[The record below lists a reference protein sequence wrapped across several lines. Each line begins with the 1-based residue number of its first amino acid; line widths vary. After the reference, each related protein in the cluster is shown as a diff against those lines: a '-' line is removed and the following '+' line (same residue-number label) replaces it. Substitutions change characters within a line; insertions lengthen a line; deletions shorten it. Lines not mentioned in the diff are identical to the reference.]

1 MNMTLSSE
9 IQYIAIFIVLILL
22 PKILLRFRIPIGISS
37 LAIGAA
43 VGISL
48 GWFKNDLLVD
58 ILAQLGIT
66 TLFLFAG
73 MEVEVE
79 EIKKDLPTI
88 SKFLLKN
95 LVFIF
100 VCAFAFTELLNLEFR
115 PSLIL
120 AIGVLTPSAGFIL
133 NSLKLFQFKPTE
145 EYWIKSQAISKEIVA
160 IFIMFLA
167 LQADDFSTFLV
178 SGGVLILLIFS
189 LPIIFKVFLRFIAP
203 YAPRTEVSFLI
214 LVAFVAGIIT
224 KKIGAY
230 YLVGAF
236 IAGVVAGQFRHFIES
251 EESDRILS
259 SVYSF
264 FSIFVPFYFF
274 SSGLKIT
281 TDFFTLKGLLIGIA
295 LFIILVPARVGLL
308 NFSISRY
315 LSEFWED
322 RKAISISLTPTL
334 IFGLVMMSILKEKF
348 LVHTDILSGLV
359 IYTVL
364 ASLLPSIVF
373 QKAPPEAFDTSTV

>member
-1 MNMTLSSE
+1 MELELSSE
-9 IQYIAIFIVLILL
+9 LRYISIFVILILL

-37 LAIGAA
+37 LAIGAL
-43 VGISL
+43 VGSTL
-48 GWFKNDLLVD
+48 GWFQNDLLID
-58 ILAQLGIT
+58 ILAKLGIT

-73 MEVEVE
+73 MEVEID

-88 SKFLLKN
+88 SKFALKT
-95 LVFIF
+95 LVFTFI
-100 VCAFAFTELLNLEFR
+100 CAFIFTQLLGLPFR
-115 PSLIL
+115 PSIIL

-133 NSLKLFQFKPTE
+133 NSLKLFQFKPSE

-160 IFIMFLA
+160 IFIMFIA
-167 LQADDFSTFLV
+167 LQAGDLRSFLI
-178 SGGVLILLIFS
+178 SKAVLLLLIFS
-189 LPIIFKVFLRFIAP
+189 LPIIFKVFLKFIAP

-224 KKIGAY
+224 KKIGTY

-236 IAGVVAGQFRHFIES
+236 ISGVVAGQFKHFIKS
-251 EESDRILS
+251 EESDRILN
-259 SVYSF
+259 SVNSF

-281 TDFFTLKGLLIGIA
+281 SDFFTLNGLIIGLALAVTIIPARIGLLIY
-295 LFIILVPARVGLL
+295 
-308 NFSISRY
+308 SIKHF

-322 RKAISISLTPTL
+322 RKAISVSLTPTL
-334 IFGLVMMSILKEKF
+334 IFGLVMMSILREKF
-348 LVHTDILSGLV
+348 NVSTDILSGLV

-364 ASLLPSIVF
+364 ASLIPSIVF
-373 QKAPPEAFDTSTV
+373 KKAPPEAFDTSTV